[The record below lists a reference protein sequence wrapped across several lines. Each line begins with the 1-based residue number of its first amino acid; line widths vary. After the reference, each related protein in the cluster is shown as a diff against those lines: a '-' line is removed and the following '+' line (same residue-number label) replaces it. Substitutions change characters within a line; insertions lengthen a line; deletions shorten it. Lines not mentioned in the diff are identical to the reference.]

1 LARRAIPFTGSTFNF
16 TNAAAQPAQIL
27 FGALTGKQPVD
38 TQRSDLWPVVAVC
51 FGVGVVMLIILGV
64 LGFFTA
70 DHVVAPNPLP
80 PVKGK

>member
-1 LARRAIPFTGSTFNF
+1 MLINMLALLTAGVWLFGFIGL
-16 TNAAAQPAQIL
+16 AQIL